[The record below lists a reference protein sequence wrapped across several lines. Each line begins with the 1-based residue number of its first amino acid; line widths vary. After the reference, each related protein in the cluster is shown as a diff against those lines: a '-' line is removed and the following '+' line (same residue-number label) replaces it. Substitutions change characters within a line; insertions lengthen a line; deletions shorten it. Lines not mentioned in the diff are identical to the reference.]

1 MAHPKRPVFARLHAL
16 TGHGPIVTA
25 HRGDSTNHPE
35 NTLPAFEAAVAM
47 GAPMQEFDVQV
58 AACGG
63 LVCMHDATLDRT
75 TDAARVLGPGALL
88 SQLPASRI
96 AELDAGQWKGSQHAG
111 ARVPTL
117 AQALEVMLPDS
128 VPMIEHKG
136 GHAEAFVAELRRLGV
151 IDQVLLQSFDW
162 QFVAAAR
169 QLCPEL
175 SLGLLGPTHQVRQI
189 DDQVLRAASAMDV
202 DLVHW
207 YARSLR
213 AAEVERVHADGRLVC
228 TYTSDDEL
236 AWFGA
241 KALQVDAMCTND
253 PSRMLQQL
261 GRKAAANP
269 GSAAPKATSSSST
282 RPER

>member
-1 MAHPKRPVFARLHAL
+1 MAHPQRPVFARLHAL

-25 HRGDSTNHPE
+25 HRGDSTNYPE

-58 AACGG
+58 TACGG
-63 LVCMHDATLDRT
+63 LVCMHDASLDRT
-75 TDAARVLGPGALL
+75 TDAAQVLGPGAMV

-96 AELDAGQWKGSQHAG
+96 AELDAGSWKGSQHTG
-111 ARVPTL
+111 VRVPTL

-136 GHAEAFVAELRRLGV
+136 GTAEAFVAELKRLGV
-151 IDQVLLQSFDW
+151 VEQVLLQSFDW
-162 QFVAAAR
+162 QFVATAR

-175 SLGLLGPTHQVRQI
+175 SLGLLGPNPRVRQI
-189 DDQVLRAASAMDV
+189 DDQVRKAATDLDV

-207 YARSLR
+207 YAQSLR
-213 AAEVERVHADGRLVC
+213 ADEIEQIHADGRLVC

-241 KALQVDAMCTND
+241 RALRVDAMCTND
-253 PSRMLQQL
+253 PSRMLKQL
-261 GRKAAANP
+261 ATANIDA
-269 GSAAPKATSSSST
+269 GSGSPEATST